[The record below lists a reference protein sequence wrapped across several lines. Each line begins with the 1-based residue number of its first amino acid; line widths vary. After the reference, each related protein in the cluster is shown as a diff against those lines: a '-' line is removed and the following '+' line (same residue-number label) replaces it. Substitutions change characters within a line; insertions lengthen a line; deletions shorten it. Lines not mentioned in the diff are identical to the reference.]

1 MIDPTNAQRKQ
12 IERNI
17 IALVVEHPN
26 AHADEGWQAQLAEQV
41 AALNSTPAE
50 PTPEDEA
57 KANLKAKA
65 EQAQRQGQIR
75 QAEQTILAKAAANSP
90 DHITPENVLTE
101 APDEVLRVID
111 TTPDVVIPRVV
122 D

>member
-1 MIDPTNAQRKQ
+1 MNDPRIAIRRA
-12 IERNI
+12 ERNI
-17 IALVVEHPN
+17 IDLLTSIEPGQERDDRVAEAIAELD
-26 AHADEGWQAQLAEQV
+26 AAKAQV
-41 AALNSTPAE
+41 

-65 EQAQRQGQIR
+65 EQAQRQAQV
-75 QAEQTILAKAAANSP
+75 QSAEQTILTKAAANSP